1 MSVCAE
7 SMLLPSFLIR
17 LPSRGDLCSLLGTH
31 PDQFM
36 RTRNRI
42 EKKPKAVKKGKKL
55 RQGKKLEKKTTLKG
69 VEILTP
75 RLPV

>member
-1 MSVCAE
+1 
-7 SMLLPSFLIR
+7 
-17 LPSRGDLCSLLGTH
+17 
-31 PDQFM
+31 M